1 MMGSKKVGVVM
12 TDFCLV
18 HIDVEPIEKKEL
30 QTRGKSSGSLRSL
43 FR

>member
-1 MMGSKKVGVVM
+1 MMWSKKVGVVL
-12 TDFCLV
+12 TDFFLV

-30 QTRGKSSGSLRSL
+30 QTGGKSSGSLRSL